1 MKQLVKLLIFII
13 LVNLSTHAIAQKSSI
28 TGVIVDDNDLPLIG
42 ATVRVVNH
50 EYLGALTDE
59 TGKFILVNVP
69 QGMQELEIS
78 YLGFETFKQK
88 IELKAN
94 EEADLDVIKM
104 KGSIVLGD
112 EIVILGS
119 NLQGQAKA
127 LGQQKNAN
135 NIMNVISADQVGKF
149 PDSNVGDALKRIPGI
164 TMQYDQGE
172 ARFGLIR
179 GTSPDLSSITI
190 NGERVPSAEGETRA
204 VQLDL
209 IPADM
214 IQTIEVSKTLTPD
227 MDADAIGGTAN
238 LVLRSAP
245 NNLRVSGTLGT
256 GYNFLSEKAMLNGA
270 VVIGNRF
277 FNDKLGV
284 IVSGSYF
291 DHKLGS
297 HNIEAEWDNEE
308 SPVMTDYQIR
318 TYDVHRIRRSVSTTL
333 DYALGTNSKIYI
345 SGIYNH
351 RDDRENRYRLRYKDI
366 EMNDDGSYSAE
377 IRRQTKGGLDDGNNQ
392 NTRLED
398 QRTYNM
404 TLGGEHL
411 IANRFK
417 LDWSGTIAKA
427 SEERPHE
434 RYINWRQKDVSIK
447 QDLSNPE
454 KPFINDNGVGTQY
467 DKFDLKEITQEYQYT
482 EEQDRNAKIN
492 LEIPLNNTRNK
503 SIIKIGGRY
512 RGKEKMRNNNYH
524 EYEPVNT
531 NENNFGLMTDQPMND
546 QTREPFLAGNKY
558 QAGNFTD
565 RSALGKYDLENTSL
579 FEKTDLPE
587 EYLGGNYTA
596 KEQISAGY
604 AMIKQSLGTKW
615 FFIAG
620 ARVEN
625 TQVDYTGYLVEF
637 DEEGDFDPTA
647 SKTIEGTNSYTNI
660 LPSAQARYNVNENT
674 ILRAA
679 WTNTLARPRYFDL
692 VPFRQI
698 SREDN
703 ELSEGNP
710 ELKPTTAMN
719 LDLMGEHYF
728 QSVGIIS
735 GGLFHKTLNDFIYEY
750 QTRNYTDPSSGNTYD
765 RYSQPRNGAKATLLG
780 LELAFQRQLDF
791 LPGILK
797 GLGIYANYTY
807 TNSEIQNL
815 GIEEREKETLALP
828 GTAPHTINGSLS
840 FDSKKV
846 SFRVSLN
853 YTAAYL
859 DELGDEAFKD
869 RYYDQQLFLD
879 ANASYVFTEK
889 LRLYVEANNL
899 LNTPLRYFQGS
910 SDYTMQSEYYNA
922 RVQLGLKFDLS
933 R

>member
-1 MKQLVKLLIFII
+1 MKQLIKLFVLTI
-13 LVNLSTHAIAQKSSI
+13 LVNLATYVQAQNSSV
-28 TGVIVDDNDLPLIG
+28 TGIIVDDNDLPLIG

-50 EYLGALTDE
+50 EYLGTLSDVS
-59 TGKFILVNVP
+59 GKFILVNVP
-69 QGMQELEIS
+69 NGSQELEIS
-78 YLGFETFKQK
+78 YLGFETFKK
-88 IELKAN
+88 SVELKAD
-94 EEADLDVIKM
+94 EEANLKVIKM

-112 EIVILGS
+112 EVVILGT

-135 NIMNVISADQVGKF
+135 NIVNVISADQVGKF
-149 PDSNVGDALKRIPGI
+149 PDSNVGDALKRVPGI

-214 IQTIEVSKTLTPD
+214 IQSIEVSKTLTPD

-256 GYNFLSEKAMLNGA
+256 GYNFLSEKAMFNGA
-270 VVIGNRF
+270 IVIGNRF

-291 DHKLGS
+291 DHQLGS
-297 HNIEAEWDNEE
+297 HNIEAEWDNANNPE
-308 SPVMTDYQIR
+308 MTDFQIR
-318 TYDVHRIRRSVSTTL
+318 TYDVARIRRSFSTTL
-333 DYALGTNSKIYI
+333 DYALGTNSKIYV

-351 RDDRENRYRLRYKDI
+351 RDDRENRYRLSYKDI
-366 EMNDDGSYSAE
+366 ETNDDGTYTAE
-377 IRRQTKGGLDDGNNQ
+377 IRRQSKGGLDDNNNK

-417 LDWSGTIAKA
+417 LDWSGTLAKA

-434 RYINWRQKDVSIK
+434 RYINWRQKDVSLT

-454 KPFINDNGVGTQY
+454 KPNVIDGGAGSNYGA
-467 DKFDLKEITQEYQYT
+467 FDLKEITQEYQYT
-482 EEQDRNAKIN
+482 EETDKNAKIN

-503 SIIKIGGRY
+503 SVIKIGGRY
-512 RGKEKMRNNNYH
+512 RGKEKSRDNKYF
-524 EYEPVNT
+524 EYEPVGA
-531 NENNFGLMTDQPMND
+531 NESNFGIMTDQPLTN
-546 QTREPFLAGNKY
+546 QTRDPFLAGSQYK
-558 QAGNFTD
+558 GGSFTD
-565 RSALGKYDLENTSL
+565 RSALGQYDLENTSL
-579 FEKTDLPE
+579 FEKSDLPE

-625 TQVDYTGYLVEF
+625 TQVDYTGYQVEF
-637 DEEGDFDPTA
+637 DEEGDFDPNA
-647 SKTIEGTNSYTNI
+647 SKTIEGTNSYTNF

-674 ILRAA
+674 IIRAA
-679 WTNTLARPRYFDL
+679 WTNTLARPRYYDL
-692 VPFRQI
+692 VPYREI

-710 ELKPTTAMN
+710 ALKPTTSMN

-728 QSVGIIS
+728 KSVGIIS
-735 GGLFHKTLNDFIYEY
+735 GGLFHKTLNDFIYNY
-750 QTRNYTDPSSGNTYD
+750 QTRNYNDPKSGSTYD

-780 LELAFQRQLDF
+780 FEFAFQRQLDF
-791 LPGILK
+791 LPGALK
-797 GLGIYANYTY
+797 GLGVYANYTY
-807 TNSEIQNL
+807 TSSDIKDL
-815 GIEEREKETLALP
+815 GIEEREEETLALP
-828 GTAPHTINGSLS
+828 GTAPHTVNGSLS

-846 SFRVSLN
+846 SFRISIN

-869 RYYDQQLFLD
+869 RYYDKQLFLD

-899 LNTPLRYFQGS
+899 LNTPLRYYQGS

-933 R
+933 K

>member
-1 MKQLVKLLIFII
+1 MKHFYKLLVMTI
-13 LVNLSTHAIAQKSSI
+13 LVTLSTYVNAQNSSI
-28 TGVIVDDNDLPLIG
+28 TGVIVDENDLPLIG
-42 ATVRVVNH
+42 ATVRVSNH
-50 EYLGALTDE
+50 QYLGSLTDAS
-59 TGKFILVNVP
+59 GKFILVNVP
-69 QGMQELEIS
+69 EGTQELEIS
-78 YLGFETFKQK
+78 YMGFETLKQSV
-88 IELKAN
+88 ELKAG
-94 EEADLDVIKM
+94 EEANLKVIKM
-104 KGSIVLGD
+104 KGSIILGD
-112 EIVILGS
+112 EVVIMGS

-149 PDSNVGDALKRIPGI
+149 PDSNVGDALKRVPGI

-214 IQTIEVSKTLTPD
+214 VQSIEVSKTLTPD
-227 MDADAIGGTAN
+227 MDADAIGGSAN

-245 NNLRVSGTLGT
+245 NDLRVSGTLGT

-291 DHKLGS
+291 DHNLGS
-297 HNIEAEWDNEE
+297 HNIEAEWDNESNPE
-308 SPVMTDYQIR
+308 MTDFQIR
-318 TYDVHRIRRSVSTTL
+318 TYDVHRIRRSLSTTL
-333 DYALGTNSKIYI
+333 DYALGTNSKIYV

-351 RDDRENRYRLRYKDI
+351 RDDRENRYRFRYKDI
-366 EMNDDGSYSAE
+366 ESNGDGTYTAE
-377 IRRQTKGGLDDGNNQ
+377 IRRQTKGGLDDNNNK

-398 QRTYNM
+398 QRTYNV

-417 LDWSGTIAKA
+417 LDWSGTLAKA

-434 RYINWRQKDVSIK
+434 RYINWRLKDVVLT

-454 KPFINDNGVGTQY
+454 KPNVNDNGAGVDYGS
-467 DKFDLKEITQEYQYT
+467 FDLKEITEEYQYT
-482 EEQDRNAKIN
+482 EELDQNAKIN

-503 SIIKIGGRY
+503 SIIKIGARY
-512 RGKEKMRNNNYH
+512 RGKEKMRSNNYS
-524 EYEPVNT
+524 EFEPVNA
-531 NENNFGLMTDQPMND
+531 NEENFNFMINQPLKD
-546 QTREPFLAGNKY
+546 QTRDPFLAGNQYK
-558 QAGNFTD
+558 GGEFTD
-565 RSALGKYDLENTSL
+565 PAALGKYDLNNTTL
-579 FEKTDLPE
+579 FEKSDLPE
-587 EYLGGNYTA
+587 EYLGGNYNA
-596 KEQISAGY
+596 KEQITAGY
-604 AMIKQSLGTKW
+604 AMLKQSLGTKW

-625 TQVDYTGYLVEF
+625 TQVEYTGYQVEF
-637 DEEGDFDPTA
+637 NEEGDFDPAA
-647 SKTIEGTNSYTNI
+647 SKTIEGTNSYTNV
-660 LPSAQARYNVNENT
+660 LPSVQVRYNVNENT
-674 ILRAA
+674 IIRAA

-692 VPFRQI
+692 VPYREI

-710 ELKPTTAMN
+710 GLKPTTSMN

-728 QSVGIIS
+728 KSVGIIS
-735 GGLFHKTLNDFIYEY
+735 GGLFHKTLNDFIYNY
-750 QTRNYTDPSSGNTYD
+750 QARNYTDPVSGNVYD
-765 RYSQPRNGAKATLLG
+765 RYSQPRNGAKATLTG
-780 LELAFQRQLDF
+780 FEVAFQRQLDF
-791 LPGILK
+791 LPGALK
-797 GLGIYANYTY
+797 GLGIYTNYTY
-807 TNSEIQNL
+807 TSSEIKDL
-815 GIEEREKETLALP
+815 GIEEREDEKLSLP
-828 GTAPHTINGSLS
+828 GTAPHTVNGSLS
-840 FDSKKV
+840 FDSKKL

-853 YTAAYL
+853 YTAAYI

-879 ANASYVFTEK
+879 ANASYAFTDQ

-899 LNTPLRYFQGS
+899 LNTPLRYYQGS
-910 SDYTMQSEYYNA
+910 EQYTMQSEYYNA

-933 R
+933 K